1 MSPTGRIISPAG
13 APALKGECLTLGYR
27 DTMVVHDASLFLHIG
42 RVTALVGPNGSGK
55 STLLRALARLHRVT
69 SGRVDLGDGVAA
81 DELSS
86 RAFARRVTMLSQSRP
101 NPHGLAVTDVVA
113 FGRHPYR
120 RRFGALDRED
130 RDAITWAMEV
140 TGTSGMA
147 ARPVDELS
155 GGELQRVW
163 LATCLAQ
170 RTDVLLL
177 DEPTN
182 HLDLRFQVEILDLA
196 RDLVLQHDVAVGL
209 VLHDLNQAAAVADHV
224 VLLDRGRVRASG
236 APADVMSAD
245 LLSEV
250 YGLRIESFVDP
261 DTGVVRTQ
269 PRGRYHDR
277 RTSTGRTSHDKE
289 TDRCEQSSCPPSP
302 SPPC

>member
-1 MSPTGRIISPAG
+1 MRGADIGLSYHGTPVVFDAG
-13 APALKGECLTLGYR
+13 IE
-27 DTMVVHDASLFLHIG
+27 LHVG
-42 RVTALVGPNGSGK
+42 QVTALVGPNGSGK
-55 STLLRALARLHRVT
+55 STLLRALARLHKVT

-81 DELSS
+81 DELSG

-101 NPHGLAVTDVVA
+101 NPHGLAVADVVA
-113 FGRHPYR
+113 FGRHPHR
-120 RRFGALDRED
+120 RRFGALDQADRE
-130 RDAITWAMEV
+130 AVAWAMDV
-140 TGTSGMA
+140 TDTTGMCT
-147 ARPVDELS
+147 RPVDELS

-196 RDLVLQHDVAVGL
+196 RDLALQHNVAVGL

-236 APADVMSAD
+236 PPADVMSAD

-250 YGLRIESFVDP
+250 YGLRIESLVDP
-261 DTGVVRTQ
+261 DTGVVRTE
-269 PRGRYHDR
+269 PRWRYSDR
-277 RTSTGRTSHDKE
+277 SMSTV
-289 TDRCEQSSCPPSP
+289 
-302 SPPC
+302 

>member
-1 MSPTGRIISPAG
+1 MSLTHSRG
-13 APALKGECLTLGYR
+13 ATNSGLVLRGQNLTLGYR
-27 DTMVVHDASLFLHIG
+27 DTTVVHGASLRLHAG
-42 RVTALVGPNGSGK
+42 EVTALVGPNGSGK

-69 SGRVDLGDGVAA
+69 DGDVDLGDGAPVDA
-81 DELSS
+81 LSA

-101 NPHGLAVTDVVA
+101 NPHGLAASDVVA

-120 RRFGALDRED
+120 RRFGTLDSQDRE
-130 RDAITWAMEV
+130 AIAWAMDV
-140 TGTSGMA
+140 TGTVAMS

-196 RDLVLQHDVAVGL
+196 RDLAVEHGVAVGL

-224 VLLDRGRVRASG
+224 VVLHQGTVRASG
-236 APADVMSAD
+236 RPTEVMSAD

-261 DTGVVRTQ
+261 DTGVVRTE
-269 PRGRYHDR
+269 PRGRHHDR
-277 RTSTGRTSHDKE
+277 CISAGRTSHNEE
-289 TDRCEQSSCPPSP
+289 TDR
-302 SPPC
+302 

>member
-1 MSPTGRIISPAG
+1 MLSTTSRGHPNS
-13 APALKGECLTLGYR
+13 ALALRGQNLTLGYR
-27 DTMVVHDASLFLHIG
+27 DTTVVHGVSLHLHAG
-42 RVTALVGPNGSGK
+42 EVTALVGPNGSGK

-69 SGRVDLGDGVAA
+69 DGNVDLGDGAPVDA
-81 DELSS
+81 LSA

-101 NPHGLAVTDVVA
+101 NPHGLAVSDVVA

-120 RRFGALDRED
+120 RRFGALDLQDRE
-130 RDAITWAMEV
+130 AIAWAMDV
-140 TGTSGMA
+140 TGTVAMSS
-147 ARPVDELS
+147 RPVDELS

-196 RDLVLQHDVAVGL
+196 RDLAVEHGVAVGL

-224 VLLDRGRVRASG
+224 VVLHQGRVRASG
-236 APADVMSAD
+236 RPTDVMSAD
-245 LLSEV
+245 LLSDV

-261 DTGVVRTQ
+261 DTGVVRTE
-269 PRGRYHDR
+269 PRGKHHDR
-277 RTSTGRTSHDKE
+277 RISAGRTPHHEE
-289 TDRCEQSSCPPSP
+289 TDR
-302 SPPC
+302 

>member
-1 MSPTGRIISPAG
+1 VTTTDRVFHPLAGSPALAG
-13 APALKGECLTLGYR
+13 QCLTLGYR
-27 DTMVVHDASLFLHIG
+27 DTTVVHDASLSLYVG
-42 RVTALVGPNGSGK
+42 QVTALVGPNGSGK
-55 STLLRALARLHRVT
+55 STLLRALARLHKVT
-69 SGRVDLGDGVAA
+69 SGRVDLGDGVPAEA
-81 DELSS
+81 LSG

-101 NPHGLAVTDVVA
+101 NPHGLAVSDVVA
-113 FGRHPYR
+113 FGRHPHR
-120 RRFGALDRED
+120 RRFGALDRAD
-130 RDAITWAMEV
+130 RAAVAWAMDV
-140 TGTSGMA
+140 TGSTPMS

-196 RDLVLQHDVAVGL
+196 RDLALQHDVAVGL

-224 VLLDRGRVRASG
+224 VLLDRGRVRAAG

-250 YGLRIESFVDP
+250 YGLRIESLVDP
-261 DTGVVRTQ
+261 DTGVVRTE
-269 PRGRYHDR
+269 PRGRHHGPRSRVGR
-277 RTSTGRTSHDKE
+277 RASDEDTNR
-289 TDRCEQSSCPPSP
+289 
-302 SPPC
+302 

>member
-1 MSPTGRIISPAG
+1 MG
-13 APALKGECLTLGYR
+13 APALTGRSLTLAYR
-27 DTMVVHDASLFLHIG
+27 DTTVVHAASLELRTG
-42 RVTALVGPNGSGK
+42 LVTALVGPNGSGK
-55 STLLRALARLHRVT
+55 STLLRTLARLHKVT
-69 SGRVDLGDGVAA
+69 AGQVDLDDGVAA
-81 DELSS
+81 DDLSS

-101 NPHGLAVTDVVA
+101 NPHGLAVSDVVA
-113 FGRHPYR
+113 FGRHPHR
-120 RRFGALDRED
+120 RRFGALGDTD
-130 RDAITWAMEV
+130 RDAVAWAMDV
-140 TGTSGMA
+140 TGTRAMA
-147 ARPVDELS
+147 GRPVDELS

-196 RDLVLQHDVAVGL
+196 RDLAVEHGVAVGL

-224 VLLDRGRVRASG
+224 VLLDRGRVRAAG
-236 APADVMSAD
+236 APPEVMSAG

-261 DTGVVRTQ
+261 DSGVVRTE
-269 PRGRYHDR
+269 PRGRHHGLRTRRPLPHD
-277 RTSTGRTSHDKE
+277 E
-289 TDRCEQSSCPPSP
+289 EADR
-302 SPPC
+302 